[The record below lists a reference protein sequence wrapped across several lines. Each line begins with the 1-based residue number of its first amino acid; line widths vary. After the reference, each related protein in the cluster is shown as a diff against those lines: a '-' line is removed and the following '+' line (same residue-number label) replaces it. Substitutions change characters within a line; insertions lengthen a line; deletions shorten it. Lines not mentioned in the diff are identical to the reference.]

1 MEYKE
6 CKKIDSLIYSSL
18 LEREDYD
25 NEMVVS
31 TGRYT
36 LSELPCV
43 VAIKNNNVFGLL
55 TYQIY
60 DDYLEIISIDSFLE
74 NKGIGSELLKKIETI
89 ALDLN
94 KKMIKVITTN
104 ENIKALYFYQKNK
117 YRIIEIIA
125 NAVIEARKI
134 KPTIPLI
141 GENGIEIKDEIIL
154 IKKL

>member
-104 ENIKALYFYQKNK
+104 ENIKALYFYQKTN
-117 YRIIEIIA
+117 IE
-125 NAVIEARKI
+125 
-134 KPTIPLI
+134 
-141 GENGIEIKDEIIL
+141 
-154 IKKL
+154 